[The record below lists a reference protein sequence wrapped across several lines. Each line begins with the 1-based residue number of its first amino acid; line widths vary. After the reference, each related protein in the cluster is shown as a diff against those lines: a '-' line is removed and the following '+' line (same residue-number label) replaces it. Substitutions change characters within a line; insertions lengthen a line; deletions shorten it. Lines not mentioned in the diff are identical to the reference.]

1 MLDKLQLFG
10 RAAILGKNYCA
21 PTLQAWLFVIVLQ
34 YFALCVFL
42 HTQNTITPNTIT
54 PAYSTFP
61 ELIWYEGH
69 SEDLT
74 YPPICCTSA

>member
-42 HTQNTITPNTIT
+42 HTQSTVTPT
-54 PAYSTFP
+54 YSTFL
-61 ELIWYEGH
+61 ELIWYEMKG
-69 SEDLT
+69 
-74 YPPICCTSA
+74 IQRI